1 MVMRY
6 GMGQTYSILPLK
18 ESGKHQDN
26 IQNSGKES
34 LQSLNIELPENAVI
48 EMVKFLLEL
57 L

>member
-1 MVMRY
+1 MRY

-34 LQSLNIELPENAVI
+34 LQSLNIQLPENAVI

>member
-6 GMGQTYSILPLK
+6 GMVPTYSTPPLK

-34 LQSLNIELPENAVI
+34 LQSINIFIPKNAKV
-48 EMVKFLLEL
+48 EMVTI
-57 L
+57 